1 MSQSAIE
8 KVRAM
13 SDREL
18 FSFFNGPEIYKDPE
32 MTLAVCQEVENREAA
47 RTGRKP
53 AVIVFEDMGKGCLGQ
68 ADPNGKIILN
78 RLYLDPGM
86 RGVLPPARLLNT
98 LLHEG
103 RHHWQF
109 SLLGNENS
117 GIPESIR
124 LMLQVDSLCYVGG
137 PETTIDVGIRPP
149 EIQTHIEYAMQENE
163 MDARFHAIRRMQ
175 EIAKIITPDTAF
187 QIQLRKVQ
195 MEEVLNIKMLLKF
208 CSEEQYQ
215 QLESFRLK
223 QYHQLAESFQKKG
236 YAVPKLPDNFRCYG
250 NIWMIRHIVSPVMGF
265 LLQKMRPMRRITG
278 EADWMLYRLFEIA
291 RVFAMNGKPL
301 EEPQELLHI
310 AIQEGF
316 VEDFG
321 LAEIRPS
328 EKMEKAPGL

>member
-53 AVIVFEDMGKGCLGQ
+53 AVIVFEDMEEGCLGQ

-78 RLYLDPGM
+78 RMYLDPGM

-149 EIQTHIEYAMQENE
+149 EIQTRIEYAMQENE

-175 EIAKIITPDTAF
+175 EIAKLIAPDTAF
-187 QIQLRKVQ
+187 QIQLRKAQ
-195 MEEVLNIKMLLKF
+195 NEEVQEILKVLKF
-208 CSEEQYQ
+208 CSEEQYR
-215 QLESFRLK
+215 QLEKLRLEK
-223 QYHQLAESFQKKG
+223 YRQRAEHYRKMG
-236 YAVPKLPDNFRCYG
+236 YDVPELPENFRCYG
-250 NIWMIRHIVSPVMGF
+250 NIWMIRNIISPVMGF
-265 LLQKMRPMRRITG
+265 LFQKMPLSRRL
-278 EADWMLYRLFEIA
+278 ADTNRMLYRLFEIA
-291 RVFAMNGKPL
+291 RVSAMKGKPL
-301 EEPQELLHI
+301 EKPEELLAI
-310 AIQEGF
+310 AIREGF
-316 VEDFG
+316 AEEFG
-321 LAEIRPS
+321 LAEIRAT
-328 EKMEKAPGL
+328 EKMEKSPGL